1 MQLLS
6 MYLLIETFHQKVNS
20 RLSHL
25 SHVIT
30 SFDTSSGHK
39 EWRTPSPQ
47 ASPRMPLHIFASF
60 YPLEKQQ
67 SHRQESEACH
77 TPKNSEMTHEF
88 FSDLS
93 NPCLKCQVRKT
104 SKHVFGMVTLN
115 GNSSS
120 FNIAAIIR
128 MLVIISCPS
137 VWTSLPGFFGAT
149 LREMISSARL

>member
-1 MQLLS
+1 M
-6 MYLLIETFHQKVNS
+6 
-20 RLSHL
+20 
-25 SHVIT
+25 
-30 SFDTSSGHK
+30 
-39 EWRTPSPQ
+39 PS
-47 ASPRMPLHIFASF
+47 HIFASF

-88 FSDLS
+88 FSDQS

-120 FNIAAIIR
+120 FKHCSNHKDVGRHFLSLGLNEPARIFWRHPQRNDLIRKAIEAQKQSPRNIVSN
-128 MLVIISCPS
+128 VIQKD
-137 VWTSLPGFFGAT
+137 
-149 LREMISSARL
+149 RLHQNN